1 MLFIKRKGFK
11 IINCNILR
19 AIGAH
24 LSVENDRSHTNVKYL
39 FFTWNTLIG
48 VLLVVTGVVFLVNPD
63 NLRIKVGASLIIF
76 GVFCFL
82 LIRLDEK
89 DITNLIT
96 DRRLTLILALWV
108 FLVLILTYN
117 IDADIFLIIVILGI
131 LILIELLS
139 DFFSA
144 LLKKRK
150 TILFYVLLIA
160 FIVVIEQS
168 VIHHLLLK

>member
-1 MLFIKRKGFK
+1 M
-11 IINCNILR
+11 
-19 AIGAH
+19 
-24 LSVENDRSHTNVKYL
+24 ENDRTGRNAKSS
-39 FFTWNTLIG
+39 FFTWSSLIG
-48 VLLVVTGVVFLVNPD
+48 VLLIIIGVVFLVNPD
-63 NLRIKVGASLIIF
+63 NLRIKVGVSLILF

-108 FLVLILTYN
+108 FLVLLLTYN

-139 DFFSA
+139 DFFSP

-160 FIVVIEQS
+160 FVVVIEQS